1 MWQVRVVVRG
11 GRVGDGEQGTDPPR
25 RAGLLM
31 LDQRTANEKETE
43 QEVWQGN
50 EDRGGQ
56 RRRAW
61 REYVNR
67 KEKLGTTRT
76 THWAPYS
83 APEDLPS
90 ECSYCRPVSPTQ
102 SVAGARTKW
111 RGTR

>member
-56 RRRAW
+56 RRRAPSGLAMEVGMIAGFSTMLTSRW
-61 REYVNR
+61 ITSRR
-67 KEKLGTTRT
+67 GRGGFRGSS
-76 THWAPYS
+76 THILHEDS
-83 APEDLPS
+83 AP
-90 ECSYCRPVSPTQ
+90 RHAAWV
-102 SVAGARTKW
+102 
-111 RGTR
+111 